1 MPFVG
6 WALSRPPERV
16 PGKRQGGA
24 ALIEFAFVLP
34 MLLILLIGMSYYGY
48 VFMLQAAVTNAA
60 QQAANAATAT
70 DPVGLSQSDYD
81 ALIGDTVASSL
92 FSSLDWL
99 PDSILDG
106 TSRDSLICNS
116 DDGDLPIGCGSAVS
130 GEGIL
135 RVTVTMN
142 VTANSSPLLPQINL
156 PPFGPIPPV
165 PGGGVLTG
173 SAEVSL

>member
-1 MPFVG
+1 MC
-6 WALSRPPERV
+6 RPPERA
-16 PGKRQGGA
+16 PIRLRRRTQDGA

-34 MLLILLIGMSYYGY
+34 LLLALLIGMSYYGY
-48 VFMLQAAVTNAA
+48 VFMLQSAVTNAA
-60 QQAANAATAT
+60 QQAANAATST
-70 DPVGLSQSDYD
+70 DPVGMSSSDYD
-81 ALIGDTVASSL
+81 ALVGEAVAASI

-106 TSRDSLICNS
+106 TSGDSFSCNNDEENGPLGCAS
-116 DDGDLPIGCGSAVS
+116 IVGGD
-130 GEGIL
+130 GIL

-173 SAEVSL
+173 TAEVTL